1 MPQRTT
7 AAPSWEDRKRVEGGR
22 LLQELKELYAV
33 TPGCV
38 FSMDWVDGSESTL
51 ELKGRDIT
59 GRNITVEV
67 YATSWGGEVSLFAR
81 GFQDSQGGN
90 ATPYFRHHFPGGPE
104 TLLSFMK
111 NTVFH

>member
-7 AAPSWEDRKRVEGGR
+7 AAPSWEERKRVEGGR
-22 LLQELKELYAV
+22 LLKELKEVYAV
-33 TPGCV
+33 TPGYV
-38 FSMDWVDGSESTL
+38 FSMDWVDDSKSTL
-51 ELKGRDIT
+51 ELKGRD
-59 GRNITVEV
+59 ITVEV

-81 GFQDSQGGN
+81 GFQDSQGDN

-104 TLLSFMK
+104 TLLNFMK